1 MTFLKLLGFV
11 TYLGSSVTKKS
22 PTDFGNPLDLKPMAS
37 LPTNAKVHKQNL
49 RQNFLARI
57 ESTNR
62 IFLQKQDL
70 ESLTMEKVALKP
82 DHLLM
87 DPDFEGYKLSLDP
100 VPVHS
105 TKLESPLEVRNA
117 GDDQV
122 LNKDDIQKSLFNLDP
137 AVVAWR

>member
-1 MTFLKLLGFV
+1 
-11 TYLGSSVTKKS
+11 
-22 PTDFGNPLDLKPMAS
+22 MAR

-62 IFLQKQDL
+62 NLLQKQDF
-70 ESLTMEKVALKP
+70 ESLRMEKVALKP
-82 DHLLM
+82 DHRLM

-122 LNKDDIQKSLFNLDP
+122 KNKDGIHQII
-137 AVVAWR
+137 V

>member
-1 MTFLKLLGFV
+1 
-11 TYLGSSVTKKS
+11 
-22 PTDFGNPLDLKPMAS
+22 
-37 LPTNAKVHKQNL
+37 
-49 RQNFLARI
+49 
-57 ESTNR
+57 
-62 IFLQKQDL
+62 
-70 ESLTMEKVALKP
+70 MEKVALKP

-122 LNKDDIQKSLFNLDP
+122 LNKDDNHIFGRTAMSYLYCPRMFTLIVIVVNLLKYHYIHLQLFI
-137 AVVAWR
+137 